1 MLVNRHIYFVHVC
14 HSVSFYAG
22 FFRWVYER
30 FRLPIAP
37 VYGGFPVK
45 FRTYLGDPIP
55 YDPNINAAEL
65 AETVR
70 QFFPPYQVT
79 INCDPNDPYTK

>member
-1 MLVNRHIYFVHVC
+1 MVSIVVSVLHVTYC
-14 HSVSFYAG
+14 LSVSFCAG

-45 FRTYLGDPIP
+45 FRTFLGDPIP
-55 YDPNINAAEL
+55 YDPSVNAAEL
-65 AETVR
+65 SEKVR
-70 QFFPPYQVT
+70 PV
-79 INCDPNDPYTK
+79 